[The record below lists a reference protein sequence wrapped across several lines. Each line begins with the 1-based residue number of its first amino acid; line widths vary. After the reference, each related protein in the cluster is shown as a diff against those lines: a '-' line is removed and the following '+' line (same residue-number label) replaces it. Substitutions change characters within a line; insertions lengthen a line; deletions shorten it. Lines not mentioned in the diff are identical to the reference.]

1 MNDITVDKCY
11 ESSAEQNGRPLGAVL
26 TRTVIKVMKVS
37 HFHIA
42 SKLVGSQSL
51 LNGIAIS
58 SGQLPVLKGKRREA
72 LLTIAHSTSL

>member
-1 MNDITVDKCY
+1 MSFLPP
-11 ESSAEQNGRPLGAVL
+11 SSKHPIVTIKAAPTSASA
-26 TRTVIKVMKVS
+26 RTVIKVMKVS